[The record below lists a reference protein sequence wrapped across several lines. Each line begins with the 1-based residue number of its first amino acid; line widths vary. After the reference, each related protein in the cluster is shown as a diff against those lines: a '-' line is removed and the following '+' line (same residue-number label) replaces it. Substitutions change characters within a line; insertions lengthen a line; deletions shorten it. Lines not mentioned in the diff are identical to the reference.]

1 MAIKAYTGLMGS
13 GKSYEVVTC
22 VILPAIKKGRR
33 VVTNIAGLDLDVF
46 SELSGIDRDQVQ
58 LINVSHGQVIEPD
71 FWLTDEKTDATIQA
85 GDLVCLD
92 EIWRFYDGFKTPPEH
107 CMNFF
112 RMHRHFVDAKTGVT
126 CDVVLITQDVMDI
139 GPKVRR
145 VVEETY
151 RMSKLSF
158 IGRSD
163 RYRVDVFAR
172 GATKEKLKSLQKK
185 YEPKFFPLYKSHSQ
199 KSDDSVDANEVN
211 VDDRG
216 NILNSKFFKF
226 VVPFGILFAILSG
239 YFVLQFFKAK
249 TPAKK
254 QESDQESKQESKQ
267 DSKKQ
272 KGGDQQTNQTK
283 RVAGYTQ
290 TESGTVVYAYDGQSV
305 EPLFRAPATRITTLT
320 IEALDHDGK
329 IISNTTFVEPAH
341 TEPAEKLGSK

>member
-22 VILPAIKKGRR
+22 VILPAITKGRR

-46 SELSGIDRDQVQ
+46 AELSGVARDQVQ
-58 LINVSHGQVIEPD
+58 LVNVSHDQVTEPD
-71 FWLTDEKTDATIQA
+71 FWLTDEKSEATIQP
-85 GDLVCLD
+85 GDLLCLD
-92 EIWRFYDGFKTPPEH
+92 EIWRFYDGFKTPPEP

-112 RMHRHFVDAKTGVT
+112 RMHRHFVDAKTGAT

-151 RMSKLSF
+151 RMSKLNF
-158 IGRSD
+158 VGRPD

-185 YEPKFFPLYKSHSQ
+185 YEAKYFPLYKSHSQ
-199 KSDDSVDANEVN
+199 KSDDSADANEVN

-216 NILNSKFFKF
+216 NILNSKFFKV
-226 VVPFGILFAILSG
+226 VVPLALLFSLLSG
-239 YFVLQFFKAK
+239 YYVLQFFTKK
-249 TPAKK
+249 PK
-254 QESDQESKQESKQ
+254 QEETKQAESSQDKNKPKQTGPAQ
-267 DSKKQ
+267 VNPDR
-272 KGGDQQTNQTK
+272 
-283 RVAGYTQ
+283 RVVGYTQ
-290 TESGTVVYAYDGQSV
+290 TESGTVVYAYDGKAV
-305 EPLFRAPATRITTLT
+305 EPLFRAPATKITTLT

-341 TEPAEKLGSK
+341 TKPADELGAK